1 MSRRLSSRARRHLV
15 GGSFAVA
22 MVAAAAGCGDFQLA
36 EFTRATTTTVEV
48 ESTLT
53 TLVDEELEAGS
64 QTTITIRPARW
75 VILEGESLSS
85 IAAKFD
91 VDAAAIM
98 EINGITD
105 PNAVRAG
112 QQIIIPDPD
121 APIPPPWQ
129 QRDDFGR

>member
-1 MSRRLSSRARRHLV
+1 MAL
-15 GGSFAVA
+15 
-22 MVAAAAGCGDFQLA
+22 AAAGCGDFQLA

-75 VILEGESLSS
+75 VILEGESISS

-105 PNAVRAG
+105 PNSVRAG

-129 QRDDFGR
+129 QREENER